1 MCLFELAS
9 DLPVGM
15 VADNCLLDMHSV
27 VKKKTIFIKHCKCKI
42 WTAHMFEL
50 ASDLP
55 FSMVADHSRST
66 KYGLLTQQQEM

>member
-1 MCLFELAS
+1 MFLFELAS

-27 VKKKTIFIKHCKCKI
+27 LKKNIFIKHCKCKI

-55 FSMVADHSRST
+55 VGMVADHSRRT
-66 KYGLLTQQQEM
+66 KYGLLTQQQAM